1 MTEDVPEAWPP
12 NEAGPPIHRFAP
24 LFPLPKVFLY
34 PGTLMPLHVFEPRY
48 RQMVD
53 DLLDRPG
60 LIVIC
65 SIQGGHE
72 GEALGAPPV
81 FPVGGL
87 GEIVRHARLPDGRYL
102 VTLAGLARVRL
113 QEIESD
119 RLYRKVEFEVLHEVQ
134 PNDEDGAELAEQL
147 RTAILAHSETFLDL
161 PPDLPPGP
169 LTDLLLQTLDLPV
182 EQLQEVYAETE
193 IAVRAQR
200 ALAEYEARS

>member
-1 MTEDVPEAWPP
+1 MSDEVPDTWPP
-12 NEAGPPIHRFAP
+12 GDATPSVHRFAP

-81 FPVGGL
+81 YPVGGL

-102 VTLAGLARVRL
+102 ITLAGLARVRVR
-113 QEIESD
+113 EVESD

-134 PNDEDGAELAEQL
+134 PTDEAGAALAERL
-147 RTAILAHSETFLDL
+147 RQAILSHSETFLDL
-161 PPDLPPGP
+161 PADMPPGP

-182 EQLQEVYAETE
+182 DQLQEVYAEPE
-193 IAVRAQR
+193 VAVRAQR